1 MTDIFGAAAARA
13 QQKRAAEKQNGQIT
27 LENNALVQL
36 LQERREARAAEE
48 AKAQAWMDRITAALD
63 QTAALCGAL
72 GAETESVRYDSG
84 ILWIRRRGESI
95 RLPVGYIR
103 NQEDLRTACAKMLGA
118 VCKV

>member
-1 MTDIFGAAAARA
+1 MSDIFGAAAARA
-13 QQKRAAEKQNGQIT
+13 QQKRAAEQKRENIT
-27 LENNALVQL
+27 LENNALVRL
-36 LQERREARAAEE
+36 MEERREARESEE
-48 AKAQAWMDRITAALD
+48 RKACAWMDRITAALD

-103 NQEDLRTACAKMLGA
+103 NQEDLRVACAKMLGA